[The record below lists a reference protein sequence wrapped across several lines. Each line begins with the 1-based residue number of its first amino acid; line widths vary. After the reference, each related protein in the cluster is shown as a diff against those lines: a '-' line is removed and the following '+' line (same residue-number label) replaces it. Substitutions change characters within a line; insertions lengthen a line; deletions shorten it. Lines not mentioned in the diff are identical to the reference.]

1 MGPNICCMI
10 ISRSKSKSLYTILYY
25 TGIYVPKYLLLDPSQ
40 YEFIDEELNLEE
52 AESRCNDI
60 DARLF
65 EPKDDETNDQLV
77 NLAKQRIGEKG
88 FWIGIKGDR
97 YLSDD
102 TLLLYSN
109 KKPKIEDDSSND
121 NDCFCIGC
129 DELGNGGFGVNT
141 DLDFGMWSG
150 KYCTMKKF
158 AAACDKK
165 KGNIF

>member
-1 MGPNICCMI
+1 M
-10 ISRSKSKSLYTILYY
+10 
-25 TGIYVPKYLLLDPSQ
+25 LLDPSQ

-52 AESRCNDI
+52 AEKRCNDI

-65 EPKDDETNDQLV
+65 EPKDADTNDQLV

-88 FWIGIKGDR
+88 FWIGIKGNK

-109 KKPKIEDDSSND
+109 KKPKYEEVSSND
-121 NDCFCIGC
+121 NNCFCIGC
-129 DELGNGGFGVNT
+129 DGWDWRFGFGVNN

-150 KYCTMKKF
+150 KHCTMKKF